1 MDWNFG
7 IYNPRK
13 INANFQVPKEG
24 LHRFIL
30 HRELQI
36 RINWIRIQIR
46 VQIQIL
52 SKYKKNMKLTSKPAF
67 FYFNVCKKVLM
78 FNDLCY
84 NFDDSFLSKSGSGK
98 CILILNTD
106 FYVLYIKICCSP
118 ALVIRCKQK
127 LYYKNKFNY
136 WKNESY

>member
-46 VQIQIL
+46 VQIPIL

-98 CILILNTD
+98 CILILYMHWLLCTVHYNMLLSS
-106 FYVLYIKICCSP
+106 FSNVLYTKILFS
-118 ALVIRCKQK
+118 I
-127 LYYKNKFNY
+127 
-136 WKNESY
+136 

>member
-24 LHRFIL
+24 LHHFIL

-98 CILILNTD
+98 CILILTCTD
-106 FYVLYIKICCSP
+106 FYVLYITICCSP
-118 ALVIRCKQK
+118 ALVMCCKQK
-127 LYYKNKFNY
+127 
-136 WKNESY
+136 SYFR